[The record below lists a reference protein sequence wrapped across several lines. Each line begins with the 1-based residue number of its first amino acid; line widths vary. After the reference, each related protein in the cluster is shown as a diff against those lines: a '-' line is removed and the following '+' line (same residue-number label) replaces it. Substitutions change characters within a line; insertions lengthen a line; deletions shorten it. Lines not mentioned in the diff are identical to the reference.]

1 MAWTLIAT
9 GEAELTLAKNGG
21 VEWNAALQG
30 MLGDPEWVDLLWE
43 PAERWLGV
51 RCNYVTDGW
60 PVYSELDNGEFKVD
74 SGDALDE
81 AGVSVDENYSAV
93 PVKTAEPVLGPDG
106 ALYNPEPVW
115 YITVP
120 EE

>member
-43 PAERWLGV
+43 PDERWLGI
-51 RCNYVTDGW
+51 RCNYVTEGFPVDGK
-60 PVYSELDNGEFKVD
+60 PDKGEFKVD
-74 SGDALDE
+74 SGDMLDE
-81 AGVSVDENYSAV
+81 AGVSVDEKYSAV
-93 PVKTAEPVLGPDG
+93 PVRTAEPVVGTEG
-106 ALYNPEPVW
+106 ALYSAEPVW
-115 YITVP
+115 YITLP
-120 EE
+120 